1 MIYTLILTLIFAA
14 LDWLAVTVWRKWKI
28 LEYIAKPLTLVTL
41 TVGFALVTRLEG
53 IALWFGLGLLLSLAG
68 DIFLMLPREQ
78 FIVGLVAF
86 LLAHVAYIIGLT
98 AGMTALPTLWAGM
111 LIIVLGVGLTR
122 VMRPIV
128 GGLKAKGLT
137 RLAMPVQVY
146 GLVITAMLFTA
157 MLTVYRV
164 EWKAS
169 AASLVSAGAFLFYLS
184 DIILAWHRFVNPIR
198 NGRVM
203 NLVTY
208 HLGQMLLAAGVI
220 FQVTM

>member
-1 MIYTLILTLIFAA
+1 MIYTLVLTLIFAA
-14 LDWLAVTVWRKWKI
+14 LDWLAVTIWRKWKI

-78 FIVGLVAF
+78 FIAGLVAF

-122 VMRPIV
+122 VMKPII

-137 RLAMPVQVY
+137 RLVMPVQVY

-164 EWKAS
+164 EWNAS
-169 AASLVSAGAFLFYLS
+169 AAALVSAGAFLFYLS
-184 DIILAWHRFVNPIR
+184 DIILAWHRFVNPIK

-203 NLVTY
+203 NMVTY
-208 HLGQMLLAAGVI
+208 HLGQMLLATGVI
-220 FQVTM
+220 FQVVM